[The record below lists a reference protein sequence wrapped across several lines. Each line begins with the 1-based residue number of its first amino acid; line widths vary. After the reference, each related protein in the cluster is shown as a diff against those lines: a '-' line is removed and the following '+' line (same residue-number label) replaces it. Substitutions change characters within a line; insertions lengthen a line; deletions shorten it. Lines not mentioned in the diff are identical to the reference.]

1 MGSISPISNLI
12 GEPGNSASLGPQIG
26 KSEFL
31 ELLMAQVNTCGV
43 RSPPSSR
50 SPRESATTSTC
61 WIPSSSSPVP
71 FTSWTGVISTLLVC
85 MSFNR
90 FFENPLEPMDNAEF
104 VSQLTEFSSLEQLML
119 IREATELIAF
129 LGNGLQGV
137 QEVEPLLEIEG
148 GSGSGGTVGSPEAES
163 AFLLGGSEGAP
174 QDQ

>member
-31 ELLMAQVNTCGV
+31 ELLMAQVN
-43 RSPPSSR
+43 
-50 SPRESATTSTC
+50 
-61 WIPSSSSPVP
+61 
-71 FTSWTGVISTLLVC
+71 
-85 MSFNR
+85 NQ
-90 FFENPLEPMDNAEF
+90 NPLEPMDNAEF